1 MKVRVIKSFPDFVE
15 KKRRMVNE
23 TFDITDEARAEALI
37 DEGYIVKEEESE
49 CKNCID
55 ESNQNINVQLPTST
69 SQDSNADNTSAAD
82 NQDSNVDNNSTV
94 DNQDLDPQNSANQDT
109 VLTSSENTSNSL
121 SDEKPK
127 VVRKAQIKKKDE

>member
-1 MKVRVIKSFPDFVE
+1 MRVIKSFPDFVE

-69 SQDSNADNTSAAD
+69 SQDSNADN
-82 NQDSNVDNNSTV
+82 NSTV